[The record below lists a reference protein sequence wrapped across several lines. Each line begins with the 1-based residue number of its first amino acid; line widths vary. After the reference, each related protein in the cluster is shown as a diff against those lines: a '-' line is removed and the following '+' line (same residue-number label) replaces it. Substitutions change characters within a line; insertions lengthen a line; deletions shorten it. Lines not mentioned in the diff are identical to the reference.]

1 MVITWNGANYRI
13 VDCGAEGDCLFASMA
28 HVLMLAGQFGNEET
42 IAGLRAGCIDILTG
56 WIEDGV
62 PDWVDTERYE
72 TPTEERI
79 GDLLAGD
86 WGDAATILA
95 VLLHRHPT
103 VRATVLWPDGAGDFS
118 DWVIDAAA
126 NGFNIT
132 TDVYLYWNGGSHYQ
146 ALEPTDDPADED
158 DGGEGERDDDSAI
171 EEEEEPPAKKEK
183 GSVST
188 KLGTGSVLSSG
199 ITTIKPVGA
208 LEIHLLDVGQG
219 EATLILFAG
228 TVILIDGGRATR
240 GGETVHRHLRKLGI
254 DRIHHMICTHFD
266 SDHVEGL
273 TVLLPLVNVGQV
285 WTPGGLFVGD
295 DERNGIREGVD
306 NKYRDFGE
314 AVIARAEQLSRT
326 MRAGDSIDIGPLH
339 LTCISVGMGEG
350 FVSNNHSIALRVQY
364 YGFCYYTG
372 GDLEVAYEN
381 LIIRQM
387 VVGKGHVCAM
397 KCGHHGSSGSTSAW
411 MLKKTRPTVALI
423 SCGKHSYCHPDDLLV
438 DRLCTAKSIQNFYLT
453 NCCYNRAG
461 INPQYAVQLKKEQS
475 EWDVTARKRKQD
487 DKKEKRLGTYK
498 PVAVSRPL
506 CGIVAGD
513 AAHLGTIVIR
523 VDGKAATS
531 QPHFFEVGRY
541 DEKSGWVWRRHV
553 CGSKVLKGEC
563 KEDHTSLVNIKTL
576 GASEESLWEATVKM
590 LHRVERFSLLTKLP
604 GEKKEKQPLDE
615 ENVRHALE
623 SESDRS
629 EESESDWEDEGKS
642 RRKQQK
648 KVKTEKGKEEKG
660 KEKDEEDGL

>member
-1 MVITWNGANYRI
+1 MIITWNGANYRI
-13 VDCGAEGDCLFASMA
+13 VDCGGEGDCLFASMA
-28 HVLMLAGQFGNEET
+28 HVLMLAGQLGNEET
-42 IAGLRAGCIDILTG
+42 IAGLRAGCIEILTQ
-56 WIEDGV
+56 WLDEV

-72 TPTEERI
+72 PPTEERI

-95 VLLHRHPT
+95 VLVHRHPT
-103 VRATVLWPDGAGDFS
+103 VRATVLWPDGNGGYS
-118 DWVIDAAA
+118 TWVIDAAA
-126 NGFNIT
+126 NGFHIT
-132 TDVYLYWNGGSHYQ
+132 TDVYLYWNGGTHYQ
-146 ALEPTDDPADED
+146 ALEPTDDDEEED
-158 DGGEGERDDDSAI
+158 DDDAI
-171 EEEEEPPAKKEK
+171 EEEEEPPPKKEK

-199 ITTIKPVGA
+199 ITTIKPVGP

-240 GGETVHRHLRKLGI
+240 GGETVRRHLRELGI

-273 TVLLPLVNVGQV
+273 TLLLPLIHVGQV

-314 AVIARAEQLSRT
+314 AVIAQAERRSRT
-326 MRAGDSIDIGPLH
+326 MRSGDSIDIGPLH
-339 LTCISVGMGEG
+339 LTCLSAGMGEG

-372 GDLEVAYEN
+372 GDLESGYED
-381 LIIRQM
+381 LIVGKM

-397 KCGHHGSSGSTSAW
+397 KCGHHGSAGSTSAK
-411 MLKKTRPTVALI
+411 MLKKSRPTVALI
-423 SCGKHSYCHPDDLLV
+423 SSGKHSYCHPDDELV
-438 DRLCTAKSIQNFYLT
+438 DRLCAAKSIQNFYLT
-453 NCCYNRAG
+453 NCCYNRSG
-461 INPQYAVQLKKEQS
+461 INPQYAAQLKKEQGA
-475 EWDVTARKRKQD
+475 WDATAKKRKQD
-487 DKKEKRLGTYK
+487 DKKLARLQTYK
-498 PVAVSRPL
+498 PVAAVRPL
-506 CGIVAGD
+506 CGVVAGD

-553 CGSKVLKGEC
+553 CGSKALKGEC
-563 KEDHTSLVNIKTL
+563 TVDRTSLVNIKKL
-576 GASEESLWEATVKM
+576 GASEQSLWQATVEM
-590 LHRVERFSLLTKLP
+590 LRGVERFSLPTKLP

-615 ENVRHALE
+615 ENLRHALD

-629 EESESDWEDEGKS
+629 EQSESDWEDGDES
-642 RRKQQK
+642 RRKPKK
-648 KVKTEKGKEEKG
+648 KVKKDPVKEEKEE
-660 KEKDEEDGL
+660 KKDEDEDEDEEL